1 MNEETAAKCLSELG
15 RPTRLSVFRLL
26 VRAGPDG
33 MVVGAIQRRLQIPVS
48 TLSHHIARLTWAGLI
63 ERRRHGRRLRCFT
76 HPGFIDDLVTVL
88 RAECRTG
95 FDDAE
100 CADTPAA

>member
-1 MNEETAAKCLSELG
+1 MNEETAAKCLSEPG
-15 RPTRLSVFRLL
+15 SPTRLSVFRLL
-26 VRAGPDG
+26 VKAGPDG
-33 MVVGAIQRRLQIPVS
+33 MVVGDIQRRLRIPAS

-63 ERRRHGRRLRCFT
+63 EQHRQGRRLHCFT
-76 HPGFIDDLVTVL
+76 RAGVIDDLVTFL
-88 RAECRTG
+88 SAECCTG